1 MKNLVKRLQ
10 KRGWKSQE
18 IEKAVGIIQKA
29 KQNKTKDNLFLEKR
43 VYWVLIAVIVAANF
57 SIALAMMPLL
67 VALKAPALYTIMIIL
82 GIVFGLLFELVI
94 RSMEH
99 LKKKHHIALGLIIP
113 IIALASAF
121 FISRTSNSIGSA
133 FGINNF
139 HQPAVVGIVYAA
151 SFAAPYIFCRF
162 VLKKEYYLE

>member
-18 IEKAVGIIQKA
+18 IGNAVGIIQKA
-29 KQNKTKDNLFLEKR
+29 KQNKTRESLFLEKR
-43 VYWVLIAVIVAANF
+43 VYGVLLAAIIASNF
-57 SIALAMMPLL
+57 SIAIAMMPLL

-82 GIVFGLLFELVI
+82 GIVFGFLFELVI
-94 RSMEH
+94 RGMEH
-99 LKKKHHIALGLIIP
+99 LKKKHHIALALIIP
-113 IIALASAF
+113 IIAVASAF
-121 FISRTSNSIGSA
+121 FISRISNSVSSEL
-133 FGINNF
+133 GINNF